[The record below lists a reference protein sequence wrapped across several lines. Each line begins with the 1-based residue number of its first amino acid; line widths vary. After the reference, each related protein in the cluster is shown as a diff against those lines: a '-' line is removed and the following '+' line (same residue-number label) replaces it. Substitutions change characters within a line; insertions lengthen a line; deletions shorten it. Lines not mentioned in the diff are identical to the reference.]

1 MGHGHHH
8 HGAECD
14 HHHAPADFGR
24 AFIIGI
30 ALNSLFIAVEVFF
43 GLRANSL
50 ALLADAGHNASDV
63 LALVIAYGVSTLSR
77 RGPSER
83 FTYGLRGS
91 SILGSLANAVMLLLV
106 VGGIAWESVLRL
118 LEPAPVQ
125 GGLVMAVAATG
136 VVINGA
142 TALLFMSGR
151 KDDLNV
157 RGAYLHMAADA
168 AISLG
173 VVISGFV
180 MGMTGWLWL
189 DPVVS
194 LAITVAIVVSTW
206 GLLKESLN
214 LALDAVPEGI
224 DPAQVRAHLRA
235 IPGVRE
241 VHDLHIWAMSTT
253 EVASSFHLIMPAG
266 HPGDVF
272 LHDVAEGLKKFRI
285 THTTIQIEIAD
296 APDACPLAPDHV
308 V

>member
-1 MGHGHHH
+1 MHHH
-8 HGAECD
+8 HGHDCD

-24 AFIIGI
+24 AFLIGI
-30 ALNSLFIAVEVFF
+30 ALNSLFIAVEVVF

-63 LALVIAYGVSTLSR
+63 LALMIAYGVSTLSR

-91 SILGSLANAVMLLLV
+91 SILGSLANAVMLLVV
-106 VGGIAWESVLRL
+106 VGGIGWESVLRL
-118 LEPAPVQ
+118 LAPAPVQ
-125 GGLVMAVAATG
+125 GGVVMAVAAMG
-136 VVINGA
+136 VVINGI
-142 TALLFMSGR
+142 TALMFMSGR

-173 VVISGFV
+173 VVVSGFV
-180 MGMTGWLWL
+180 MGATGWLWL

-194 LAITVAIVVSTW
+194 LAITLAIVISTW
-206 GLLKESLN
+206 GLLKESIN
-214 LALDAVPEGI
+214 LALGAVPEGI
-224 DPAQVRAHLRA
+224 DPAAVRAHLLA
-235 IPGVRE
+235 IPGVTE

-253 EVASSFHLIMPAG
+253 EVASSLHLIMPGG

-272 LHDVAEGLKKFRI
+272 LHKVSDGLAHKFKI
-285 THTTIQIEIAD
+285 THTTIQIELAD
-296 APDACPLAPDHV
+296 APAACPLAPDHV